1 MKISRQS
8 IEERL
13 KREQSALQ
21 KVQEALNIAEA
32 AVADKE
38 EALKRERVVKE
49 ECDNIAS
56 TIGQVME
63 EAARKVEK
71 DMEAIKNKYIEKEKA
86 LNDEKL
92 KLAGEIQNQ
101 KKFIQILDT
110 RCNRFQQKY
119 RDEMEN
125 NANLTQQIEQTAK
138 DLVIMK
144 YL

>member
-119 RDEMEN
+119 RDAMEN